1 MEVSLL
7 VLSFIVLPVLAPAS
21 PGASSPGLDAPEASI
36 ASGGENSSLLLRDA
50 EMTGFLA
57 LSCQSQPS
65 T

>member
-7 VLSFIVLPVLAPAS
+7 VLSFMVLSVLAPAG
-21 PGASSPGLDAPEASI
+21 PGASSPGLDAVEAPI
-36 ASGGENSSLLLRDA
+36 ASGSENCSLLLREV
-50 EMTGFLA
+50 EMTDFLA